1 MGRGF
6 RMTMAAVAAS
16 LGVLGAASA
25 LSPLHAAAD
34 KPRSPAC
41 LTDTL
46 TIQTA
51 VDAYYGD
58 HGVRPNGTGVSDT
71 GGTARTR
78 AGQAVDLAA
87 LVGSYIHSLPTA
99 DDSFTFGNSTGL
111 VVGHIDNHKQQC

>member
-1 MGRGF
+1 MGRAF

-16 LGVLGAASA
+16 FAVLGAAQA

-41 LTDTL
+41 RTDTL

-51 VDAYYGD
+51 VDAYYND
-58 HGVRPNGTGVSDT
+58 HGVRPNGMGASNT

-87 LVGSYIHSLPTA
+87 LVGAYLHSLPNS
-99 DDSFTFGNSTGL
+99 DDSFSFGNSTGL